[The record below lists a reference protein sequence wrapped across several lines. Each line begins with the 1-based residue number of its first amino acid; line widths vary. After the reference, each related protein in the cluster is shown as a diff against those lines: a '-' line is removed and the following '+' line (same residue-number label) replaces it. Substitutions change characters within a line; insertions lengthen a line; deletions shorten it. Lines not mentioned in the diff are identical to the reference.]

1 MAIQTRLAWL
11 RRKWTGARKYS
22 AGEKLLVPVAL
33 VLLGISRAAIL
44 GLPFRR
50 HAAMLGSTAPQG
62 IAAPAISAEQDQRAR
77 SIGRAVRASA
87 TVTPWQSICL
97 PQAMAASTLLRLG
110 GVPHVVHFGLGKSRP
125 QDAPMEAHAWIVAGD
140 RIVTGGPVSPDH
152 RIVASFVTPPRQ

>member
-44 GLPFRR
+44 GL
-50 HAAMLGSTAPQG
+50 QG